1 MGNVSAPLASDAQ
14 WSDAYRQMIDDLQFL
29 ALRPEETAFML
40 DKMNEIRHR
49 RRWVEEREAHELTR
63 TNGADPTRP
72 RTRHVPR
79 SR

>member
-1 MGNVSAPLASDAQ
+1 
-14 WSDAYRQMIDDLQFL
+14 
-29 ALRPEETAFML
+29 ML